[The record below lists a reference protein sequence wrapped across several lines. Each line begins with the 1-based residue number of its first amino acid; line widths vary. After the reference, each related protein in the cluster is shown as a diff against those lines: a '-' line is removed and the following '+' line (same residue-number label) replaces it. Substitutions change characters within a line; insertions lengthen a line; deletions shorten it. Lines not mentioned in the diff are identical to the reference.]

1 MTEEESRIP
10 PLTYYCYQSVYAHI
24 DRLSSLGR
32 LPYKL
37 IKPVLF
43 AVDADT
49 LKHLEQGYDDW
60 QRNEYLDPTDGP
72 EAVSLYASASRSVPV
87 SWRDEYFALTTE
99 RQNAVSRASD
109 RVSRFRVAQE
119 TDQRK
124 AKLVHDLPP
133 TRRRG
138 NNPLHSIINPAF
150 RKVVA
155 DTRKMSIAAPNQQAV
170 HKPYPMPNFRP
181 PSTMPIRTEP
191 THQSRSKGSPHPRSS
206 QSTLFIPKSRP

>member
-60 QRNEYLDPTDGP
+60 QRNEYLDPTDGSHSRRNAKTRLAAP
-72 EAVSLYASASRSVPV
+72 AIGYHGFASRKKRINARRNSFTIYL
-87 SWRDEYFALTTE
+87 RQEDEETTRVGTLTPSSYLCF
-99 RQNAVSRASD
+99 V
-109 RVSRFRVAQE
+109 FI
-119 TDQRK
+119 
-124 AKLVHDLPP
+124 DLPYA
-133 TRRRG
+133 
-138 NNPLHSIINPAF
+138 AF

-170 HKPYPMPNFRP
+170 HRPYPMPNFRP